1 MKYAQYTSITIE
13 KSRTD
18 IELLLSRYGAES
30 FKRGWVEGKE
40 AVQFIMKRKQI
51 RFILPL
57 PEKNDVAF
65 CYNKQSGTKH
75 PEGKALLLW
84 EQACK
89 TAYRALVLSIK
100 AKLAT
105 VESGISSFEEEFY
118 ANIVLPNNK
127 TVFQNTIHQVESVY
141 KNNRDVNLL
150 NQNEPA

>member
-1 MKYAQYTSITIE
+1 MKYAQHTSITIE

-18 IELLLSRYGAES
+18 IELLLSRYGADG

-51 RFILPL
+51 RFVLPL
-57 PEKNDVAF
+57 PAKDDVEF
-65 CYNKQSGTKH
+65 CYSRQSGIKH
-75 PEGKALLLW
+75 PEGKALILW

-127 TVFQNTIHQVESVY
+127 TVFQNTSHQVEQAY
-141 KNNRDVNLL
+141 KDGGSVNLL
-150 NQNEPA
+150 S